1 MAIASRTATTTWEGD
16 LPSGRGTFSDTSS
29 GVLDEQVVTWGSRTR
44 APEGKS
50 SPEELLAAA
59 HSSCF
64 AMAFNNR
71 VSEEGVTP
79 TRIDVTAEVTLE
91 EVDGAPT
98 ITSSALTL
106 RAEIDGLD
114 QDAFEA
120 AVHDAAAGCPVSR
133 LFASADIS
141 VDAELL

>member
-120 AVHDAAAGCPVSR
+120 AVEDAAAGCPVSR